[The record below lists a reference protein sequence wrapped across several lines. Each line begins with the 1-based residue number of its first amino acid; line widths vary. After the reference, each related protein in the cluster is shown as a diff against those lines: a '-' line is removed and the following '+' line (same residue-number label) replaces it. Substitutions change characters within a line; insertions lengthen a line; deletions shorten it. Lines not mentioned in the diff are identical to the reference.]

1 MYGLNVTEPTDLER
15 VHTPPADHVTPSEI
29 YLRFEVRFPL
39 NPFFVAVLRY
49 FGLMVFQI
57 TPNGWAH
64 MIRLFSF
71 FVEQRLGPPSVE
83 EFV

>member
-1 MYGLNVTEPTDLER
+1 M
-15 VHTPPADHVTPSEI
+15 HTPPAGHVTLSEI
-29 YLRFEVRFPL
+29 YLWFEVRFPL

-64 MIRLFSF
+64 MIGLFGL
-71 FVEQRLGPPSVE
+71 FVEQRLGLPSVE